1 MAPLD
6 ECRVELGAE
15 RRVQLLKG
23 ALNCRSVERCRL
35 VSGLKWGFRADVGAR
50 AGGGGGGGGGG
61 EGERQT
67 DRSDK
72 IRLYCLVSRT
82 LNDTRR
88 DAIPQWAMPSYLTQT
103 DDVIL
108 FRSL

>member
-50 AGGGGGGGGGG
+50 AGWGGGGGGR
-61 EGERQT
+61 ET
-67 DRSDK
+67 DRQ
-72 IRLYCLVSRT
+72 IR
-82 LNDTRR
+82 
-88 DAIPQWAMPSYLTQT
+88 
-103 DDVIL
+103 
-108 FRSL
+108 